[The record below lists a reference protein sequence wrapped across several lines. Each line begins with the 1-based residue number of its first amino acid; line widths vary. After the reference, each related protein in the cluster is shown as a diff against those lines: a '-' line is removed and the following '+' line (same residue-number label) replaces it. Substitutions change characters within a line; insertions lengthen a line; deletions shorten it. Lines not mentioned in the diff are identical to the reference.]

1 MSVNEICGT
10 ETSVAQKNTGGKK
23 QCLEGAVRT
32 YALAKSTF
40 SFASLA
46 AAKTKAAWDAAKAAK
61 DIVVFYDIEELAP
74 NNTEAVIKNGRYSD
88 YPISPSVKG
97 VNYTHYLSTC
107 SHEAVKSYEDSD
119 YLQIFRITDNN
130 ELLCEINDDGTVSGE
145 PLTSMIVGERDD
157 APTDGTPSTVV
168 QFKFDSYSAS
178 IIIPEF
184 DLTDY
189 EGIYDVTLTQVSA
202 SSTSIRFTASTS
214 CSGASVTSLVDADVI
229 LNDVGGSAFTHSFVA
244 ADSNGVYELT
254 GTGFLSD
261 FTVELNGVIQQSQIM
276 YEGEAPLAITVT

>member
-1 MSVNEICGT
+1 MEVNEICGN
-10 ETSVAQKNTGGKK
+10 ETTVAQKNTGGKK

-40 SFASLA
+40 SFTDLA
-46 AAKTKAAWDAAKAAK
+46 TAKTKAAWDTAKAAK
-61 DIVVFYDIEELAP
+61 DIVVFYDVEELEP

-88 YPISPSVKG
+88 YKITPSVKG

-107 SHEAVKSYEDSD
+107 SHSAVKSYEDSE
-119 YLQIFRITDNN
+119 YLKIFRITDNN

-157 APTDGTPSTVV
+157 APADGTPSTQV
-168 QFKFDSYSAS
+168 QFKFDSYDAS

-189 EGIYDVTLTQVSA
+189 EGIYDVALTQVSA
-202 SSTSIRFTASTS
+202 SSTSIKFKASTS
-214 CSGASVTSLVDADVI
+214 CSGASVTSFIAADIV
-229 LNDVGGSAFTHSFVA
+229 LKDGAGAVQSPSFVA
-244 ADSNGVYELT
+244 ADSNGEYELT
-254 GTGFLSD
+254 GTGFATG
-261 FTVELNGVIQQSQIM
+261 FTVEVNGVIQQSLIM
-276 YEGEAPLAITVT
+276 YEGEAPLTLTVT